1 MRPTG
6 CRARPGR
13 LESLLLLL
21 PLLLLAACAGG
32 SGSVKTG
39 TTSHSTLPAAPA
51 PTATP
56 APPPTAPGVYFITQ
70 DHTLVALD
78 SQNAARRWQIKLSS
92 DESNLVVT
100 SNVIY
105 VYNGD
110 GVMALRASDGAQM
123 WSHPSGLFAYASGII
138 YAESNDGAVSAT
150 TQITALNG
158 LTGAALWTSQDDT
171 SGHLELAGAYVL
183 VYKQQNTPQGAPI
196 SSTVSVLDART
207 GHLRWTQTMKGV
219 GFSDHLAHGDTL
231 YLGLVTYTSTAVNYQ
246 VAAYRLADGSTVW
259 QSGNIQYFNHLIDAD
274 SNRLYLQTTAGL
286 MALHTADGSVAWTT
300 PMENPGDVLLTNNI
314 LYGGKFWGSSSQPG
328 IFALN
333 AATGAQL
340 WLHTFGSNP
349 ILAPPVL
356 NGDIAY
362 LPARGGSEITPQ
374 LYALNVTSGSVLWS
388 APNLSSYPIVSN
400 GTLYSAA
407 TTSANGVTIYAL
419 DASTGAVKWTYAVGQ
434 PLETYLSVI
443 G

>member
-1 MRPTG
+1 MRITG
-6 CRARPGR
+6 RRALPHWR
-13 LESLLLLL
+13 LGLLL
-21 PLLLLAACAGG
+21 PLLLLAACADG
-32 SGSVKTG
+32 SGGAKTG
-39 TTSHSTLPAAPA
+39 ATSHSALASTPS

-78 SQNAARRWQIKLSS
+78 AQNATRRWQSKLSS
-92 DESNLVVT
+92 DENNLVVT

-105 VYNGD
+105 VYNGG

-123 WSHPSGLFAYASGII
+123 WSHPSGMFAYASGIV
-138 YAESNDGAVSAT
+138 YAEIPSGSDSAM

-158 LTGAALWTSQDDT
+158 LTGATLWTSQDVALGPLT
-171 SGHLELAGAYVL
+171 PAGAYIL
-183 VYKQQNTPQGAPI
+183 VFKQQHSPQGAPI
-196 SSTVSVLDART
+196 SSTVSVLDAST
-207 GHLRWTQTMKGV
+207 GHLRWTHTVKGV
-219 GFSDHLAHGDTL
+219 GFSDNLAHGDTL
-231 YLGLVTYTSTAVNYQ
+231 YLGLVTYTATAVNTQ
-246 VAAYRLADGSTVW
+246 VTAYSLADGSTLW
-259 QSGNIQYFNHLIDAD
+259 QSGNIQYFNHLVDAD
-274 SNRLYLQTTAGL
+274 SNRLYLQTTTGL
-286 MALHTADGSVAWTT
+286 MTLRTADGSVAWTT
-300 PMENPGDVLLTNNI
+300 PMENPGDVLLTNNV

-328 IFALN
+328 IFALD
-333 AATGAQL
+333 AATGSQL

-362 LPARGGSEITPQ
+362 LPARGGGGISPQ

-400 GTLYSAA
+400 GTLYSA
-407 TTSANGVTIYAL
+407 TVTSTATIYAL